1 MKSDLHIQNFG
12 KVKSADI
19 HLRPFTV
26 IVGPNSSGKS
36 FITKALYS
44 IFHSM
49 NKDLATDFLMERLSS
64 ATGQVLD
71 ILNHLIRPS
80 QRDISVIN
88 DLLDAISELEGEI
101 GDVYEDVT
109 ILDNVVIS
117 KKINDF
123 YPRIQNSFE
132 QLKKQLSVGKGTK
145 LGSVAPELSMLE
157 YDIRH
162 IRIFS
167 QDIEHVYVSQFQ
179 SDLKQEFLE
188 NFQVSTLSH
197 LLSLN
202 SQKSTFAFSKIGT
215 VRLEEDSVGFSLNR
229 NGIAELQHLY
239 NVVYLESPI
248 YFKLKRAL
256 RNIRLSNVSFR
267 RKGFLN
273 QVPKYFYDLEQL
285 LDSKISGNNNE
296 FFPILELIESKIN
309 GSINITNG
317 DITFIDHDQLD
328 IEIPLNMVSS
338 GISNLGLIALLIK
351 QNILSKGSY
360 LFIDEPEVNLHT
372 EWQHV
377 MLDVLVELSK
387 RGVMVVIATHSLDMI
402 YRFENVISQEKQ
414 LVEKDHFSL
423 NRLTQEGTS
432 ILSEGLITDIRRAKE
447 DLGRPYVEVLKARL
461 P

>member
-1 MKSDLHIQNFG
+1 MKTDLHIQNFG
-12 KVKSADI
+12 KVSSADI
-19 HLRPFTV
+19 RLRPFTV

-36 FITKALYS
+36 FITKGLYS

-49 NKDLATDFLMERLSS
+49 NKDLATDFLMKRLAS
-64 ATGQVLD
+64 ASEQTSE
-71 ILNHLIRPS
+71 ILYRLARPS
-80 QRDISVIN
+80 QKDIQVLHDLSDVI
-88 DLLDAISELEGEI
+88 AEFESELSE
-101 GDVYEDVT
+101 VYEDVT
-109 ILDNVVIS
+109 ILDNVVLS
-117 KKINDF
+117 KTVNEF
-123 YPRIQNSFE
+123 SPRIEALFE
-132 QLKKQLSVGKGTK
+132 QLRTQFSVGAKTK
-145 LGSVAPELSMLE
+145 LNSVITEFSLLE
-157 YDIRH
+157 FDIRH
-162 IRIFS
+162 IRLFGKN
-167 QDIEHVYVSQFQ
+167 IEDVYISQFQ

-188 NFQVSTLSH
+188 NFQVSSLGD

-202 SQKSTFAFSKIGT
+202 HRESCFDFSAIGT
-215 VRLEEDSVGFSLNR
+215 IRLEGDNLGFSLHR
-229 NGIAELQHLY
+229 NGVAELQKLY

-256 RNIRLSNVSFR
+256 RNVRLSNISFR

-273 QVPKYFYDLEQL
+273 QVPKYFYDLELL
-285 LDSKISGNNNE
+285 LDSKISGNNSE
-296 FFPILELIESKIN
+296 FYPILELIEEKIN

-317 DITFIDHDQLD
+317 DITFIDHTQMD

-351 QNILSKGSY
+351 QNILSRGSY

-387 RGVMVVIATHSLDMI
+387 LGVMVVIATHSLDMV
-402 YRFENVISQEKQ
+402 YRFEHVIDKEKE
-414 LVEKDHFSL
+414 LVNNDYFSL

-432 ILSEGLITDIRRAKE
+432 IPSEGLSVDIRRAKE
-447 DLGRPYVEVLKARL
+447 DLGRPYIELLKARL